1 MERSGGQLTQYDVRI
16 TDCDHS
22 SVDVEKKVLD
32 AIAADMKLCQCKT
45 EQEIIEQ
52 CSGADGLINQY
63 APLTRNVL
71 SQLKNVKV
79 ISRYGVGLDNVDV
92 EAATDYGIQICH
104 VPDYGV
110 DEVSHHAMALMYALT
125 RKIVLLA
132 NDCRNGGWDYT
143 VSVPITRMKGKVC
156 GVCGLGRIGSA
167 FAEKAHGVGLKV
179 ISCDPREGAFQRLP
193 FVERVSFQEL
203 LTQSDIISV
212 HCPLTPETHHLF
224 DEKAFRSMKDTAL
237 IINTARG
244 PIIEGAAIT
253 KALAEGWIAGAA
265 LDVMEVEPPGKENPL
280 FKFENFIAT
289 PHIAWYSEQASEE
302 LKRKAAEEVA
312 RVLTGEKPH
321 YPANRVVVD

>member
-1 MERSGGQLTQYDVRI
+1 MAKYDVRI

-22 SVDVEKKVLD
+22 SVEIERKVLEGVS
-32 AIAADMKLCQCKT
+32 ADMKLYQCKT
-45 EQEIIEQ
+45 EEEIIEH

-63 APLTRNVL
+63 APLTRDVL

-110 DEVSHHAMALMYALT
+110 DEVSHHAMALMYALA

-132 NDCRNGGWDYT
+132 NDVRNGGWDYT
-143 VSVPITRMKGKVC
+143 VAAPIYRLSGKVC

-179 ISCDPREGAFQRLP
+179 ISCDPRNEVFEKSP
-193 FVERVSFQEL
+193 FVKRVSFQEMI
-203 LTQSDIISV
+203 TQSDIISI
-212 HCPLTPETHHLF
+212 HCPLTPETYHLYG
-224 DEKAFRSMKDTAL
+224 EKALRNMKPTAFL
-237 IINTARG
+237 INTARG
-244 PIIEGAAIT
+244 PIVDGQAVY
-253 KALAEGWIAGAA
+253 KALTEGWIAGAA
-265 LDVMEVEPPGKENPL
+265 LDVMEVEPPGVDNPL
-280 FKFENFIAT
+280 LKLDNFISS

-312 RVLTGEKPH
+312 RVLTGQVPH